1 MLNGRHWTEK
11 QDLNLKVERRLRK
24 EEQIEQWERTT
35 LQNLRRTTELVH
47 TFAHMRNLA
56 AP

>member
-1 MLNGRHWTEK
+1 LHIGRHWTEK

-35 LQNLRRTTELVH
+35 LQNLRRTIELVH